1 MYHREPTVPPT
12 NLSLSRV
19 GQMIAEAMGKCNI
32 PIRDLSRRLEFSY
45 EHIRRIVRGECIP
58 SKPALRMLCQELGID
73 FAKADRLAT
82 ADRMNKKFGEVP
94 AEISQKK
101 PGMEPLER
109 VWDDLLPGQQQDLIA
124 MSHLWFQRNKGG
136 I

>member
-1 MYHREPTVPPT
+1 MYHRASQSNVSVT
-12 NLSLSRV
+12 RI
-19 GQMIAEAMGKCNI
+19 GQVISEEMGKCKI
-32 PIRDLSRRLEFSY
+32 PIKDLSRRLEFSY
-45 EHIRRIVRGECIP
+45 EHVRRIVRGECIP

-101 PGMEPLER
+101 PSMEPLER

-124 MSHLWFQRNKGG
+124 MAHLWLQRKKAC